1 MIDTLSATH
10 AFDALSDQY
19 RRQLLLALSDGSSRS
34 EGGLEQGELVDTG
47 EVAVEPA
54 ADRIEAVHVHLPK
67 LASMAVI
74 DWDREN
80 DQISKGENWDEIAP
94 LLQLL
99 QDHQD
104 ELPDSWEP

>member
-1 MIDTLSATH
+1 
-10 AFDALSDQY
+10 
-19 RRQLLLALSDGSSRS
+19 
-34 EGGLEQGELVDTG
+34 
-47 EVAVEPA
+47 
-54 ADRIEAVHVHLPK
+54 
-67 LASMAVI
+67 MAVI

-104 ELPDSWEP
+104 ELPDSWET